1 MIYDAEEEPATPP
14 HILLIGAA
22 SEAERWLREN
32 PALTEAVLDRALG
45 SAHALRLVRRRSY
58 DAVVMDRSA
67 DVDEDLALLEEMRH
81 IRPGL
86 KVVLLTP
93 EAAPEELIRALRA
106 HVFAVFDAPFEPAEV
121 ADMVKLAVQEVE
133 GREGVEVLS
142 ATRDWLWLRLD
153 CRRLTAERVLAF
165 LTQLREQ
172 DIADA
177 ERSNL
182 MAAVREV
189 LMNAIEHGGG
199 LDPDQ
204 VVDVSAVRTAR
215 SIVFYVRDPGPG
227 FQIGDLPHAAISNPP
242 SDPLAHTEQR
252 TQRGLRPGGFGL
264 LLASS
269 IVDEM
274 ILSEKGNEIL
284 LVKYTA

>member
-1 MIYDAEEEPATPP
+1 MNYDREEEPATPP

-22 SEAERWLREN
+22 TEAERWLREN
-32 PALTEAVLDRALG
+32 PALAEAVLDRALG

-58 DAVVMDRSA
+58 DAVVMDRYTA
-67 DVDEDLALLEEMRH
+67 VDEDLALLEEMRD

-93 EAAPEELIRALRA
+93 AAAPEELIRALRA
-106 HVFAVFDAPFEPAEV
+106 HVFAVFDAPFDPVEV

-133 GREGVEVLS
+133 GREGIDVLS

-153 CRRLTAERVLAF
+153 CRRLTAERVLSF
-165 LTQLREQ
+165 LTQLE
-172 DIADA
+172 
-177 ERSNL
+177 ERDLDDPERAHL

-204 VVDVSAVRTAR
+204 VVEMSVVRTAR
-215 SIVFYVRDPGPG
+215 AIVFYIRDPGQG
-227 FQIGDLPHAAISNPP
+227 FRIEDLPHAAISNPP
-242 SDPLAHTEQR
+242 TDPLAHTEKR
-252 TQRGLRPGGFGL
+252 AERGLRPGGFGL
-264 LLASS
+264 LLARN

-274 ILSEKGNEIL
+274 ILSEKGNEVL
-284 LVKYTA
+284 LVKHTA

>member
-1 MIYDAEEEPATPP
+1 VSIRPMPP
-14 HILLIGAA
+14 RILLIGDA
-22 SEAERWLREN
+22 SEAERWLRAE
-32 PALTEAVLDRALG
+32 PFLAEAELERAAG
-45 SAHALRLVRRRSY
+45 SAHILRLLRRHYY
-58 DAVVMDRSA
+58 DAAVMDRGTA
-67 DVDEDLALLEEMRH
+67 VGEDLALLEEMRE

-93 EAAPEELIRALRA
+93 PAAPEELIRALRA
-106 HVFAVFDAPFEPAEV
+106 HVFAVFDAPFEPVEV

-133 GREGVEVLS
+133 GREGIEVLS

-153 CRRLTAERVLAF
+153 CRRLTAERALSF
-165 LTQLREQ
+165 LTQLEER
-172 DIADA
+172 DLADP

-199 LDPDQ
+199 LDPNQ
-204 VVDVSAVRTAR
+204 VVEMSVVRTAR
-215 SIVFYVRDPGPG
+215 AIVFYIRDPGQG
-227 FQIGDLPHAAISNPP
+227 FRIEDLPHAAISNPET
-242 SDPLAHTEQR
+242 DPLAHTEKR
-252 TQRGLRPGGFGL
+252 AERGLRPGGFGL
-264 LLASS
+264 LLARN

-284 LVKYTA
+284 LVKYTS